1 MRRGRWLEL
10 ADQEVSRFHRHQRPF
25 AVLIAD
31 LDHFKRINDTH
42 GHLAG
47 DDVLRQFAELLR
59 QESRQ
64 FDLVGRLGGEEFGI
78 LLPETGL
85 SSARDVAWRIVRSCR
100 TLAVPV
106 PGAQIRLTCSV
117 GVTVVEDG
125 DSFISEL
132 LARADAAMYAAKLAG
147 RDRVEVASKREES
160 SPTT

>member
-1 MRRGRWLEL
+1 
-10 ADQEVSRFHRHQRPF
+10 
-25 AVLIAD
+25 VLIAD

-47 DDVLRQFAELLR
+47 DVVLRQFAELLR

-64 FDLVGRLGGEEFGI
+64 FDLVGRLGGEEFGV
-78 LLPETGL
+78 LLPETTL

-100 TLAVPV
+100 TLVVPV

-117 GVTVVEDG
+117 GVTVVEEG

-147 RDRVEVASKREES
+147 RDRVEVASRREES
-160 SPTT
+160 SPAT